1 MLEMHQY
8 FSSTERYSFK
18 NGQKRGSKNVVSIKN
33 GKGFKQVDVLGPNG
47 KVLNTTRKKLTQ
59 DEIGRIVEG
68 RFLPGFWRN
77 CSQKNCG
84 LNAPTHAKNTFEINN
99 GERNANKT
107 QKNRNAKNGD
117 AMPLIHQMFPSLS
130 KYINPT

>member
-1 MLEMHQY
+1 MHQY

-18 NGQKRGSKNVVSIKN
+18 NGRKQGSKNVVSIKN

-47 KVLNTTRKKLTQ
+47 KVLNTTRKKLTRE
-59 DEIGRIVEG
+59 EIGKIVEG

-77 CSQKNCG
+77 CTQKNCG
-84 LNAPTHAKNTFEINN
+84 LNAPAHDN
-99 GERNANKT
+99 GVKNANKT
-107 QKNRNAKNGD
+107 QKNRNTTNGNGTP
-117 AMPLIHQMFPSLS
+117 MIRQMFPSMS